1 MADTRG
7 PGYGSSDGGIP
18 TWGWVTLA
26 IAVFV
31 VVAALL
37 MWSGDSG
44 QQQAGTQTTPPATSI
59 TPPAKS
65 PATPPLTQ
73 PTTPPASKQ

>member
-1 MADTRG
+1 M
-7 PGYGSSDGGIP
+7 P

-31 VVAALL
+31 VIAALL
-37 MWSGDSG
+37 MWGGSTG
-44 QQQAGTQTTPPATSI
+44 QQQAGTQANPPVTSP

-65 PATPPLTQ
+65 PATPPAT
-73 PTTPPASKQ
+73 TTPAPSPAK